1 LDNTPK
7 TKPARQK
14 TFSLPGV
21 FTFFRKQKNRNVMKL
36 SARNQIK
43 GTITNIVIGSVM
55 AKVQVDIGNGNILNS
70 MITID
75 SVKELDLKAG
85 DTVYAVIKST
95 EVMIGKE

>member
-1 LDNTPK
+1 
-7 TKPARQK
+7 
-14 TFSLPGV
+14 
-21 FTFFRKQKNRNVMKL
+21 MKL

>member
-1 LDNTPK
+1 
-7 TKPARQK
+7 
-14 TFSLPGV
+14 
-21 FTFFRKQKNRNVMKL
+21 MKL

-55 AKVQVDIGNGNILNS
+55 AKVQVDIGNDNILNS

-85 DTVYAVIKST
+85 DTVFAVIKST